1 MTCWE
6 VLTWGVKFLHEH
18 GRNFNMSG
26 WNFLAKS
33 RGVEDFPLDMISKMA
48 CMTKSGA
55 WKNTMFEISEVDI
68 KQKSAWDAC
77 HEVTELSLWSLYSE
91 KNKD

>member
-55 WKNTMFEISEVDI
+55 
-68 KQKSAWDAC
+68 
-77 HEVTELSLWSLYSE
+77 
-91 KNKD
+91 